1 MNREETRKAAEVMLH
16 YANGG
21 EVQRTTRKQP
31 EHWLDMTDY
40 NYPNGPQWDWRSA
53 QYRIKPQPVEVR
65 AWAVLSDVCGCRGV
79 DSLFCLRPNAESRLE
94 YLAENGKAARIV
106 EVTGTYMEDTP

>member
-53 QYRIKPQPVEVR
+53 VYRIKPQPVEVT
-65 AWAVLSDVCGCRGV
+65 AWAAVNKDSGGTWQVFQQKKHADQCVGC
-79 DSLFCLRPNAESRLE
+79 SSFL
-94 YLAENGKAARIV
+94 RIV
-106 EVTGTYMEDTP
+106 ELKGTYTCDT